1 MHWIYLIHVSQFELN
16 YWNKWTFPRH
26 SNLLRCTCM
35 KRAAW
40 TFFETFL
47 FVFLL
52 GLESIIFHYTFK
64 ATQGLIVSRF
74 CVQASKTF
82 SLAWQHKFFSALF
95 TITQKVNKDI
105 KYPDKTL
112 KGKCVC
118 SLCTASQLSGGFSS
132 TGVER
137 AEQRGG
143 VSAGRTEQKHTG
155 QSCLL
160 YVDLEQQTKSRLSLI
175 HFFACLDW
183 SFHDH

>member
-1 MHWIYLIHVSQFELN
+1 MHLYEESSLN
-16 YWNKWTFPRH
+16 I
-26 SNLLRCTCM
+26 LRNIS
-35 KRAAW
+35 
-40 TFFETFL
+40 

-105 KYPDKTL
+105 KYPNKTL

-132 TGVER
+132 QVWRGLSREEGSQLVGQNKSTPDRAVCSMLTLSNKQKAVCRWEISLLASTGHSVTIN
-137 AEQRGG
+137 G
-143 VSAGRTEQKHTG
+143 
-155 QSCLL
+155 
-160 YVDLEQQTKSRLSLI
+160 
-175 HFFACLDW
+175 
-183 SFHDH
+183 